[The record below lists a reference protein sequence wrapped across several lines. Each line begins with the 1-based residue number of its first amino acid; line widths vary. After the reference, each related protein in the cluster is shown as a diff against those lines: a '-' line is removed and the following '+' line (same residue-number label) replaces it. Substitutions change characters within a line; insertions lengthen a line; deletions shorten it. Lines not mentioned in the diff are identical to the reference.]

1 MCVILHCVSVVQT
14 FRIKSLRSTRD
25 GNKSAYDIVCH
36 LINQRGKVCF
46 RAEKVTRLA
55 ILFHATLQCL
65 LLLPCSN
72 STVDQECSYCYCID
86 TASASCNQV
95 LK

>member
-1 MCVILHCVSVVQT
+1 MLMWFVRYTLRLCIQT

-46 RAEKVTRLA
+46 RAEKVERL
-55 ILFHATLQCL
+55 LY
-65 LLLPCSN
+65 
-72 STVDQECSYCYCID
+72 SYY
-86 TASASCNQV
+86 TYM
-95 LK
+95 

>member
-1 MCVILHCVSVVQT
+1 MVCTICTASFGMQT

-46 RAEKVTRLA
+46 RAEKVELTTIQLLY
-55 ILFHATLQCL
+55 LFVVQ
-65 LLLPCSN
+65 
-72 STVDQECSYCYCID
+72 
-86 TASASCNQV
+86 
-95 LK
+95 